1 MKKMKKKARYVSPRI
16 LGTSALLMDLI
27 CASLLKFRI
36 DVDPLEN
43 MNNPEDPDGSYNGET
58 FYFES

>member
-1 MKKMKKKARYVSPRI
+1 MKKKARYVSPRI
-16 LGTSALLMDLI
+16 MGASALLMDLI

-43 MNNPEDPDGSYNGET
+43 INAADEQQEVL
-58 FYFES
+58 YFES

>member
-16 LGTSALLMDLI
+16 MGASALLMDLI

-43 MNNPEDPDGSYNGET
+43 INAADEQQEVL
-58 FYFES
+58 YFES